1 MKVQLLKSALA
12 LGLASL
18 FSTSAMAD
26 NNEYMEYKLDSKVYR
41 IPASQ
46 SENIETIIELIESGN
61 SVDEYN
67 VSERLVLEFEKEEAT
82 IYVGGALKVH
92 STLTSGYVNDFD
104 QAFSYT
110 CPSNMFIKSISS
122 FHDNRTEDRRFNIVC
137 AKYKAGND
145 RMYRKTTKWSG
156 YVNSYDTAFNYS
168 CPNGGFLAG
177 ITSRHNNGTEDRQFS
192 FSCANMAT
200 SRSGAS
206 LTPESCNV
214 TPLSSYDQAWN
225 LGSNGALIGYAS
237 QHHNHYEDRRTQV
250 SYCNSV
256 SDW

>member
-1 MKVQLLKSALA
+1 MKVKLLKSALA
-12 LGLASL
+12 LGLVSM

-26 NNEYMEYKLDSKVYR
+26 NKEYMEYKLDSKVYS

-46 SENIETIIELIESGN
+46 SENIEAIIELIESGN

-67 VSERLVLEFEKEEAT
+67 VSERLDIDFEKKQVT
-82 IYVGGALKVH
+82 INTGGSLKVH
-92 STLTSGYVNDFD
+92 STLTTGYLNDLD
-104 QAFSYT
+104 QAFNYT

-122 FHDNRTEDRRFNIVC
+122 YHDNRYEDRRFNIVC
-137 AKYKAGND
+137 AKYTAGND

-156 YVNSYDTAFNYS
+156 YVNSFDTAFNYS

-177 ITSRHNNGTEDRQFS
+177 ITSRHSNSTEDRQFS
-192 FSCANMAT
+192 FNCANMAT
-200 SRSGAS
+200 SRSGLS

-214 TPLSSYDQAWN
+214 TGLSSYDQAWN

-237 QHHNHYEDRRTQV
+237 QHNNNYEDRRTQV